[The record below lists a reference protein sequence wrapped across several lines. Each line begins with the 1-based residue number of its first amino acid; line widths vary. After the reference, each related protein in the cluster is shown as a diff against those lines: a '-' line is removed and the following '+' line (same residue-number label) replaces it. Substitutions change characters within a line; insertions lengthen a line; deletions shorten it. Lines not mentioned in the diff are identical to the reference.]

1 MTKKK
6 TYQAPTAHCVT
17 LTLVHC
23 LADSTSST
31 SSTGYS
37 TSEYA
42 DDDTERLSNRKDYSA
57 EDFWGDM

>member
-17 LTLVHC
+17 LTLAHC

-31 SSTGYS
+31 GFSN
-37 TSEYA
+37 SEYA
-42 DDDTERLSNRKDYSA
+42 DDDTERLSNGKDYSA